1 MLFDC
6 ETWPFRFNLLGNL
19 GKTQWQL
26 TVTFLGGEVNLAK
39 SLRKL
44 KNGQFVVAVSGSNSW
59 IGVRKIAHKWWCHI
73 RTYRI
78 TVWLGKCDALDAVHL
93 YLGVYPGVD
102 KWRWGIYVQD
112 GEGIFIFSCVFSER
126 YGLFMSS
133 LHQDVKACC
142 MLKSWWSA
150 LFKLKPSFWSLG
162 YLHLRVETTNEPLP
176 KPTAISRLFPGMNQ
190 PISLLWPPNI
200 AAKQVQSASP
210 LVQSTRN

>member
-1 MLFDC
+1 M
-6 ETWPFRFNLLGNL
+6 
-19 GKTQWQL
+19 
-26 TVTFLGGEVNLAK
+26 TFLGGEVNLAK

-142 MLKSWWSA
+142 MLKSWRSA

-162 YLHLRVETTNEPLP
+162 YLALESRNHKRTSAKANCNFSSFSWHESTSFDHPTLPEAKRSNQRAPFRMELSSWFNPLETRRTPR
-176 KPTAISRLFPGMNQ
+176 I
-190 PISLLWPPNI
+190 
-200 AAKQVQSASP
+200 
-210 LVQSTRN
+210 